1 MATVPINVQ
10 DEDEVFNLESPHLYI
25 NKNKRESVISH
36 HQQMRKN
43 ILLRIIIGSFSG
55 VVLAYLT
62 VAVVVHVTS
71 PSYRAPGTTVDKMV
85 TTTTS
90 GPKTFIG
97 DTIKYGYVHT
107 KYEFRRF
114 LRLLNKLSTKNRI

>member
-10 DEDEVFNLESPHLYI
+10 DEDEVFNLEAPHLYV

-71 PSYRAPGTTVDKMV
+71 PSHRAPG
-85 TTTTS
+85 
-90 GPKTFIG
+90 
-97 DTIKYGYVHT
+97 
-107 KYEFRRF
+107 KYEY
-114 LRLLNKLSTKNRI
+114 